1 MWNESHTLSRRGFLT
16 AAAGGVALSLLPA
29 APPRRAAAATTAAA
43 TTAALACWGD
53 SLTYGAGG
61 GGVTYPDLLAAR
73 FGVTVYNGGVI
84 GERSSGVAARQ
95 GGRLPVVSVPAPFGE
110 PLPPRTF
117 RVNLDQALPWYERTM
132 VIQEEGTLH
141 GNLGGVP
148 GILNKQGDYRNEFTP
163 YYFTRDNGADRP
175 PPGTFSTDTGVEYE
189 GVDQIIWCGHND
201 LRLIDAPNVPPGLGA
216 PAQDLVWDNLAKMA
230 AYAEGAAGPDR
241 YLVLSLLNGKGAG
254 NGRTTTGRPTEYYEN
269 VVMSLNPRLAA
280 ELGPAHYLDVRT
292 WLVQEALAY
301 GGLEP
306 TAQDLR
312 DIEEDI
318 PPSSL
323 TVPSNTDSH
332 LNALGYTLL
341 ARYLG
346 DRLVQLGW
354 YPANG

>member
-1 MWNESHTLSRRGFLT
+1 MPAPHSLSRRGFLA
-16 AAAGGVALSLLPA
+16 AAAGGVALSVLPA
-29 APPRRAAAATTAAA
+29 APRRAAAAPTA
-43 TTAALACWGD
+43 TLACWGD
-53 SLTYGAGG
+53 SLTYGVGG
-61 GGVTYPDLLAAR
+61 GGVTYPDLLASEL
-73 FGVTVYNGGVI
+73 GVSVYNGGII

-141 GNLGGVP
+141 GELAGVP
-148 GILNKQGDYRNEFTP
+148 GTLNKQGDYRNEFTP
-163 YYFTRDNGADRP
+163 YYFTRDTGTDRP
-175 PPGTFSTDTGVEYE
+175 RPGTFAADIGVQYA

-201 LRLIDAPNVPPGLGA
+201 LRLIDAPNVPPGLGV
-216 PAQDLVWDNLAKMA
+216 PTQDLVWENIAKMR
-230 AYAEGAAGPDR
+230 AYAEASAGPDR

-254 NGRTTTGRPTEYYEN
+254 NGKTTTGRPTEYYKN
-269 VVMSLNPRLAA
+269 VVLSLNPRLAA
-280 ELGPAHYLDVRT
+280 ELGLEHYLDVRT
-292 WLVQEALAY
+292 WLVQDALAY

-306 TAQDLR
+306 TQKDLR

-323 TVPSNTDSH
+323 TVPSAKDPH

-341 ARYLG
+341 AQYLA
-346 DRLVQLGW
+346 DRLVELGW
-354 YPANG
+354 YPG